1 MDKTIFALLLLGLV
15 LAILHAPSFVL
26 HLGIITGLLLLT
38 IRLFWM
44 LLRPLSAPR
53 SNNLKPS
60 NFKPKDRWA

>member
-38 IRLFWM
+38 IRLFWL
-44 LLRPLSAPR
+44 LLRPLSDPR
-53 SNNLKPS
+53 SA